1 MWSRRKDV
9 LQERDIERTVGINT
23 GHVDT
28 SDFVLEDADRDFLVE
43 VSGQRPHCRGE
54 WTATSLQR

>member
-1 MWSRRKDV
+1 M
-9 LQERDIERTVGINT
+9 LQERDIERMVGINT

-43 VSGQRPHCRGE
+43 VSGPGLSCGG
-54 WTATSLQR
+54 